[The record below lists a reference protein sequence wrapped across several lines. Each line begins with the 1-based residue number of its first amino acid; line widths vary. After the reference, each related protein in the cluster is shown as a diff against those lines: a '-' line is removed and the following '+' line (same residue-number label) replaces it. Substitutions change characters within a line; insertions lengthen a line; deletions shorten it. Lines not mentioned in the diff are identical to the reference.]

1 VGRLVSIVY
10 TPRDRADRP
19 QDHYVRVP
27 LDRAR
32 LVENGGIEGDAKG
45 RPGVRQINIMV
56 AEVLD
61 ALRTEGFK
69 TAPGELGE
77 QLIVSGVDPASLA
90 AGTRL
95 RIGEAVVEVTIPRT
109 GCARFEMIQG
119 KSKASVAGRLGVMAR
134 VVVGGEAGVGDGVEL
149 LPAPT
154 E

>member
-1 VGRLVSIVY
+1 VGRLVSIVH
-10 TPRDRADRP
+10 TPRDRAGRP

-32 LVENGGIEGDAKG
+32 LVENGGIEGDTKG
-45 RPGVRQINIMV
+45 RPGDRQLNIMV
-56 AEVLD
+56 AEVLEG
-61 ALRTEGFK
+61 LRAEGFK

-90 AGTRL
+90 VGARL
-95 RIGEAVVEVTIPRT
+95 RVGTAVVEVTIPRT

-119 KSKASVAGRLGVMAR
+119 KSKSAAAGRLGVMAR

-149 LPAPT
+149 LADAR
-154 E
+154 